1 VRSERKINPQR
12 AGVLQANGGKNE
24 NGSVTNLPAKRIFK
38 LILFLLLSVSLL
50 PHNLLGEDW
59 PEFRGPGGQG
69 HSAEKGLPIS
79 WSESKNIAWK
89 ADIPGLGWSSP
100 VIQGERIW
108 LTTALDEGRSLRVL
122 CLDRNNGKIIQN
134 IEVFHKES
142 PPRIHTKNS
151 HASPTPILEGE
162 RVYVHFG
169 TNGTACLTTDGRVLW
184 KTELSYQHGHG
195 AGGSPVLL
203 DDLLIINCDGTD
215 VQYVVALDKLTGNI
229 RWKRSR
235 QGRMAYATPLA
246 IRVNDVDQIVSPGA
260 DRVVAYNPRNG
271 EEIWWARYDGYS
283 LVPRP
288 VYGLGLVFVCS
299 GYDSPTLFAV
309 KPDGQGDVTESRVVW
324 TLRRAAPL
332 NPSPL
337 LIEDALYIV
346 SDKGIASCLEA
357 KTGKIRWQERL
368 SGEFTASPLYADGH
382 IYLLNEEG
390 ETSVIAPGQE
400 YKKLAGSSL
409 EGRTLASLAVSG
421 QAIYLRTDHHLYRIQ
436 EAK

>member
-1 VRSERKINPQR
+1 VIN
-12 AGVLQANGGKNE
+12 L
-24 NGSVTNLPAKRIFK
+24 LAKRVST
-38 LILFLLLSVSLL
+38 LIVFLLLCALL
-50 PHNLLGEDW
+50 QPWSGLSEDW
-59 PEFRGPGGQG
+59 PEFRGPSGQG

-89 ADIPGLGWSSP
+89 TAIPGLGWSSP
-100 VIQGERIW
+100 VIQGDRIW
-108 LTTALDEGRSLRVL
+108 LTTALDEGRSLRAL
-122 CLDRNNGKIIQN
+122 CLDRGNGQLLQN
-134 IEVFHKES
+134 IEVFHKEN
-142 PPRIHTKNS
+142 PLRIHAKNS
-151 HASPTPILEGE
+151 HASPTPILEGD

-169 TNGTACLTTDGRVLW
+169 TNGTACLSKDGRLIW
-184 KTELSYQHGHG
+184 KTELPYQHGHG
-195 AGGSPVLL
+195 AGGSPALFG
-203 DDLLIINCDGTD
+203 DLLIINCDGTD
-215 VQYVVALDKLTGNI
+215 VQYVVALDKETGKI
-229 RWKRSR
+229 RWKRDR
-235 QGRMAYATPLA
+235 QGKMAYSSPLV
-246 IRVNDVDQIVSPGA
+246 IRVNGVDQAVSPGA
-260 DRVVAYNPRNG
+260 DRVIAYNPHTG

-288 VYGLGLVFVCS
+288 VYGLGLVFICS

-309 KPDGQGDVTESRVVW
+309 KPDGKGDVTDSHVVW

-337 LIEDALYIV
+337 LIDDALYIV

-357 KTGKIRWQERL
+357 KTGETRWQERL
-368 SGEFTASPLYADGH
+368 NGEFSASPLYADGH

-390 ETSVIAPGQE
+390 ETTVMAPGPQF
-400 YKKLAGSSL
+400 KKLASNSL

>member
-1 VRSERKINPQR
+1 VRSERKIKR

-24 NGSVTNLPAKRIFK
+24 NGSVTNLPVKRIFK

-79 WSESKNIAWK
+79 WSKSKNIAWK
-89 ADIPGLGWSSP
+89 TDIPGLGWSSP
-100 VIQGERIW
+100 VIRGEKIW

-184 KTELSYQHGHG
+184 KTELPYQHGHG

-309 KPDGQGDVTESRVVW
+309 KPDGRGDVTESRVVW

-368 SGEFTASPLYADGH
+368 NGEFTASPLYADGH

-390 ETSVIAPGQE
+390 ETTVIAPGQE
-400 YKKLAGSSL
+400 FKKLAGGSL